1 MKNKFV
7 RAMCALI
14 SAAFLSSCGV
24 ITINSPAAPPET
36 EAETDGG
43 AGSSYEVSEYEKWS
57 ENYGKETKAF
67 LRDLEKADYN
77 GAVFQIATAKAGTV
91 MPDESIGAVIS
102 ASFAERNAAIEDH
115 FNISITEKVVNIDT
129 MYDEAVAA
137 VKAGE
142 YYADLIMLPQS
153 YICSF
158 ATRGILLNL
167 NTLPNFNY
175 EGGYYSETGLQSG
188 GGFGKLYAVSGPAS
202 LTLDTASVVY
212 FNRGLIDSSE
222 LESLYSLVDGGD
234 WTWDKFKEYCSA
246 AANLGVYSFGTQN
259 NQINFPDTVYFSC
272 GGRFVMSE
280 AGGAPTVCMN
290 ADFGNTVTALCASLL
305 ADPLY
310 YSDSMSAIEAFS
322 SGKMMFLIDNA
333 ETMKTLAN
341 SEVAWGVLPLPKY
354 SAEQEGYYTLASD
367 TNSMFFACLPTVTDV
382 GRVSNVL
389 AMLNISSYGEQ
400 GDDLALDAQSYYLRD
415 NESARMLDIALDG
428 VVYDFAYSFSPYHQA
443 VSSISYVA
451 LRNPTQGM
459 STVTGYLNTW
469 TGAFNTAVYRLFN

>member
-1 MKNKFV
+1 MKNKFLRLV
-7 RAMCALI
+7 CALT
-14 SAAFLSSCGV
+14 AAALLSSCGV
-24 ITINSPAAPPET
+24 ITVNTPSAPAET
-36 EAETDGG
+36 EGDTEETKP
-43 AGSSYEVSEYEKWS
+43 SYEVSEYEKWS

-67 LRDLEKADYN
+67 MRDLVKADYN
-77 GAVFQIATAKAGTV
+77 GAVFQIATPKAGCV
-91 MPDESIGAVIS
+91 VPDESIGAVIS
-102 ASFAERNAAIEDH
+102 ASYVERNAAIEDY
-115 FNISITEKVVNIDT
+115 FNISITEKAVNIDT
-129 MYDEAVAA
+129 MYEEAVAA
-137 VKAGE
+137 VKSGE

-167 NTLPNFNY
+167 NTLPNFNS
-175 EGGYYSETGLQSG
+175 EGGYYSASGVQSG

-202 LTLDTASVVY
+202 LTSGTASVVY
-212 FNRGLIDSSE
+212 FNRDLVDAAG
-222 LESLYSLVDGGD
+222 LESLYDLVDGGE
-234 WTWDKFKEYCSA
+234 WTWDKFKECGA
-246 AANLGVYSFGTQN
+246 AALGLGVYSFGTQN

-280 AGGAPTVCMN
+280 AGGAPTVCMD

-322 SGKMMFLIDNA
+322 TGKMMFLVDSA
-333 ETMKTLAN
+333 DTAKTLAN
-341 SEVAWGVLPLPKY
+341 SEADWGVLPLPKY
-354 SAEQEGYYTLASD
+354 NAEQENYYSLASD
-367 TNSMFFACLPTVTDV
+367 TNSLFFACLPTVTDV
-382 GRVSNVL
+382 ARVSNVL
-389 AMLNISSYGEQ
+389 AMLNIVSYGEQ
-400 GDDLALDAQSYYLRD
+400 SDALALDAMSYYLRD
-415 NESARMLDIALDG
+415 NDSGRMLDKALDG

-451 LRNPTQGM
+451 LRNPTAGM